1 MNFRA
6 LPEATFNE
14 VQSSWL
20 EIKSI
25 SFITL
30 LKALNIWVSILT
42 TLSISKEAEE
52 AEKLSSTSQF
62 QETRKQKLE
71 SRAQQWVPNNS
82 LYLEAEI
89 WKNSTLGVRV
99 MEVD

>member
-6 LPEATFNE
+6 LLEATFNE

-25 SFITL
+25 SFIAL
-30 LKALNIWVSILT
+30 LKALNILVSILT

-62 QETRKQKLE
+62 QETRRQKLE

-89 WKNSTLGVRV
+89 WKNSALGVRV